1 MTNKVRVE
9 VAGMRS
15 TANDL
20 DSAASALDTVK
31 AAFDAAVK
39 AGDGSWGA
47 DQYGSEFT
55 AGDGGYTKRQ
65 PILADT
71 LVSMSQRL
79 RAYSSG
85 LQQGA
90 NKFDETE
97 QVNADGF
104 KS

>member
-1 MTNKVRVE
+1 MTDKVRVE

-15 TANDL
+15 TAADL
-20 DSAASALDTVK
+20 DSAASALDTIK

-47 DQYGSEFT
+47 DQYGSQFT
-55 AGDGGYTKRQ
+55 SGDGGYTKRQ
-65 PILADT
+65 PILEDT
-71 LVSMSQRL
+71 LASVAQRL

-90 NKFDETE
+90 DKFDQTE
-97 QVNADGF
+97 QVNTDGF